1 MCLPDVLGVILSA
14 GSTIMQAS
22 AAQSAANAN
31 AAAAEQNASIART
44 QANMIEEKKARELS
58 QLDRERARVMAAQ
71 RVAGAG
77 AGVDMGYGSG
87 LKLLQSTA
95 IEAKEDRDNLEWN
108 AALQK
113 WGYDAQAASFDWQAG
128 AYRAQGKNA
137 MLSGIIGAG
146 ATLAGGLSSLN
157 SPRQVNT
164 QTINPDSYAKA
175 AATNQYGLVSPK
187 WTQWN
192 KASTYGNY
200 GFRM

>member
-1 MCLPDVLGVILSA
+1 MCDPIVIGVISAA
-14 GSTIMQAS
+14 GSIVQGA

-31 AAAAEQNASIART
+31 ALAAQRNADNFRW
-44 QANMIEEKKARELS
+44 QANQTEEKKARELS
-58 QLDRERARVMAAQ
+58 ELNFAKRQTLAKQ
-71 RVAGAG
+71 RVAMAG
-77 AGVDMGYGSG
+77 MGLDSQYGSG
-87 LKLLQSTA
+87 LNQLESTA
-95 IEAKEDRDNLEWN
+95 VLAKKDEDNLEWN

-128 AYRAQGKNA
+128 AYRTQGKNA